1 MKTAEKTSTA
11 RIGDSDIEIDLDRV
25 LWDQDY
31 RRWVIDALAGRAAG
45 EPPKADGGLMRR
57 NPLRDDAA

>member
-1 MKTAEKTSTA
+1 MKSAEKTSTA

-31 RRWVIDALAGRAAG
+31 RRWVIDALAGRAVG
-45 EPPKADGGLMRR
+45 DPPKANGVFVRR